1 MVSGGLNLVVKEV
14 KDLLRDPKILIGMII
29 VPLIMFPV
37 MGSAIKVS
45 IGTLRET
52 YSKSTVA
59 AVDFDGG
66 CFSSLITEVLRKNPS
81 IDLVEL
87 NATSIDDVLA
97 QSRGLDTSLLIVI
110 PRGFSLNITLGQ
122 HGFIYIFSIIRE
134 ISISSIRGGEVLGSI
149 TDVIDKAVSYRVISE
164 LAPGRDPEAVLKPVV
179 VYYNTMF
186 RGEVLNTNP
195 QVILGILTSQLT
207 TLPVTI
213 FIVLIF
219 AVQIAATSIAI
230 EKEQKT
236 LETLL
241 TLPVGRLTILGSKL
255 IGSSIIAALGSVSY
269 MVGFRYYMNSFME
282 YSMQQLDIPIL
293 SPSLSFYIV
302 IGLLMFIT
310 LVASLALAIVIA
322 VFAEDVRSAQALV
335 GYIAPLIIIP
345 GIVSMFSDVNTLPLT
360 VKILIY
366 AIPFSYPMIAAR
378 SGLMGDYSIA
388 FIGVVYVTVF
398 TIAILYVAAKLF
410 TTEKILTARIFLRRG
425 GRRL

>member
-1 MVSGGLNLVVKEV
+1 
-14 KDLLRDPKILIGMII
+14 
-29 VPLIMFPV
+29 
-37 MGSAIKVS
+37 
-45 IGTLRET
+45 
-52 YSKSTVA
+52 
-59 AVDFDGG
+59 
-66 CFSSLITEVLRKNPS
+66 
-81 IDLVEL
+81 
-87 NATSIDDVLA
+87 
-97 QSRGLDTSLLIVI
+97 
-110 PRGFSLNITLGQ
+110 
-122 HGFIYIFSIIRE
+122 
-134 ISISSIRGGEVLGSI
+134 
-149 TDVIDKAVSYRVISE
+149 
-164 LAPGRDPEAVLKPVV
+164 
-179 VYYNTMF
+179 MF

-195 QVILGILTSQLT
+195 QVILEILTSQLT

-213 FIVLIF
+213 FIILIF

-282 YSMQQLDIPIL
+282 YSMQQPDIPIL

-410 TTEKILTARIFLRRG
+410 ITEKILTARIFLRRG